1 MVVVVG
7 SGTTTRGGSGTECGM
22 SNSNTSSILGSLFGS
37 KMTNVLVKE
46 VVIIVAMAIA
56 VVVMIAVVVVQ
67 SYSF

>member
-1 MVVVVG
+1 
-7 SGTTTRGGSGTECGM
+7 M